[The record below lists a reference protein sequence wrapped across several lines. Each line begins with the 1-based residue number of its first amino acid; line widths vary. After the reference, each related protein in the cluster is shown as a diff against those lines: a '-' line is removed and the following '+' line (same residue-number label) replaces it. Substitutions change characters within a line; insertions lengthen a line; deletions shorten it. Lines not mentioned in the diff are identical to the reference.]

1 MAEEI
6 LIIMAET
13 LPELSVPREAQ
24 MAVRPIR
31 ATSRYAMRLPARLTC
46 KAAGPTLR
54 GLLIELS
61 MEGAR
66 ISNLGNARLDSGD
79 AVLLALDGEH
89 KLNGTV
95 RWAHDGLAGLKLDN
109 PLHIRELETLLDLN
123 DARQQQELPLP
134 RYGT

>member
-1 MAEEI
+1 MAEEM
-6 LIIMAET
+6 LIIMPET
-13 LPELSVPREAQ
+13 LPELFVPREAP

-31 ATSRYAMRLPARLTC
+31 ATSRYAMRLPARLTR
-46 KAAGPTLR
+46 KTAEPTLR

-66 ISNLGNARLDSGD
+66 VSNLGNAKLNSGD
-79 AVLLALDGEH
+79 AVSLALDGGH
-89 KLNGTV
+89 KLTGTV

>member
-66 ISNLGNARLDSGD
+66 ISNLGNARLDS
-79 AVLLALDGEH
+79 EH

-123 DARQQQELPLP
+123 DARQQQELPLA